1 MYIYTLQLLNHFVFF
16 FSVYLFQPLPL
27 SAQKIKVTN
36 TQFHP
41 LDQINGFLHL
51 YKNHGFPLTI

>member
-1 MYIYTLQLLNHFVFF
+1 
-16 FSVYLFQPLPL
+16 LFQPLPL